1 MAEPLG
7 PVDSTELAVVSKPA
21 EIEIETPD
29 KKQRKKAEFETFLHP
44 MMKRFNKDLLVDV
57 ATRWIPTRCRQSYWT
72 GYCRHPSQNTRT
84 IHLLKYE
91 AIYPPTAAVLGYC
104 RGEPVYSRDC
114 VHTLHSR
121 DTMLKEART
130 VRLADNLYKMKLGIY
145 VKGVTFPT
153 NACGVRPII
162 MH

>member
-1 MAEPLG
+1 MFTEHSSPSKHITEDEEEKMAEPLG

-29 KKQRKKAEFETFLHP
+29 KKQRK
-44 MMKRFNKDLLVDV
+44 
-57 ATRWIPTRCRQSYWT
+57 CRQSYWT